1 MVFATKWFSR
11 LLYFRMH
18 GETISKEKHF
28 PKARHRSSLILINIS
43 ETNVALRTSWISKQ
57 SLSGQ
62 PYSIKEYNRWLVGF
76 WS

>member
-43 ETNVALRTSWISKQ
+43 ETNVALLTSRISKQ
-57 SLSGQ
+57 SLSSQ
-62 PYSIKEYNRWLVGF
+62 PYSIKESNIWLVGF